1 MSATLDLIRG
11 VDALQ
16 LGRAPREWTKRT
28 RAIRNTPP
36 ARLSIGGQPTAR
48 PVGTE
53 PRATPRES
61 RDIRIEDPHT
71 RSAPVSAPDRGPRKR
86 ETDRRQTRDGAVALA
101 VASAVS
107 SACAAIALLSRF
119 RVRRY
124 TTSKTRRLSDASNG
138 RAGRAPSVARGPGC
152 VLRVAAPAEWTR
164 GGRAYSGRRS
174 LAEGFN

>member
-53 PRATPRES
+53 PRERRASEQ
-61 RDIRIEDPHT
+61 IRIEDPHT

-86 ETDRRQTRDGAVALA
+86 ETDRRKTRDGAVALA

-138 RAGRAPSVARGPGC
+138 RAGRAPSVARGPVC
-152 VLRVAAPAEWTR
+152 VLRVAAPAERTR

>member
-1 MSATLDLIRG
+1 MRCSSGAHLGNGLSERERYGTRRQRAFRSADSR
-11 VDALQ
+11 
-16 LGRAPREWTKRT
+16 
-28 RAIRNTPP
+28 
-36 ARLSIGGQPTAR
+36 
-48 PVGTE
+48 
-53 PRATPRES
+53 PRAQSVQSRENAA
-61 RDIRIEDPHT
+61 REQIRIEDPHT

-86 ETDRRQTRDGAVALA
+86 ETDRRKTRDGAVALA

-124 TTSKTRRLSDASNG
+124 TTSKTRRLSGASNG

-152 VLRVAAPAEWTR
+152 VLRVAAPAEWAR

-174 LAEGFN
+174 LAEGFKLSL